1 MNTEILK
8 AFYERYPALTVIES
22 EIAEAY
28 NIMESAYLGGKKL
41 LVAGNGGSAADAS
54 HICGELM
61 KSFRLKRPV
70 SDELRQ
76 SLMNVDNE
84 KGVRLA
90 DALEAPLRA
99 ICLTDIDALTT
110 AYMNDR
116 EAACVWA
123 QKLLG
128 NGDDGDVFL
137 ALTTSGNSENV
148 VLAAI
153 TAKAMGLKVIA
164 LTGAKGGKIAQYADV
179 TVNVPETETFIIQE
193 LHLPVYHLWCQLLE
207 ERFFNV

>member
-1 MNTEILK
+1 MKSEILK
-8 AFYERYPALTVIES
+8 EFYGRYPALCAISAEIEQ
-22 EIAEAY
+22 AY
-28 NIMESAYLGGKKL
+28 DIMENAYLGGKKL

-70 SDELRQ
+70 SDALRE
-76 SLMNVDNE
+76 SLKAVDNE
-84 KGVRLA
+84 KGARLA
-90 DALEAPLRA
+90 DTLEAPLRA
-99 ICLTDIDALTT
+99 VCLTDIDALTT

-116 EAACVWA
+116 DAACVWA

-128 NGDDGDVFL
+128 NGDEGDVFL

-164 LTGAKGGKIAQYADV
+164 LTGARDGEITKYADL
-179 TVNVPETETFIIQE
+179 TVKVPETETFIVQE

-207 ERFFNV
+207 ERFF

>member
-1 MNTEILK
+1 MKAEILK
-8 AFYERYPALTVIES
+8 EFYERYPQLCTISNAVE
-22 EIAEAY
+22 EAY
-28 NIMESAYLGGKKL
+28 NIMENAYLSGKKL

-61 KSFRLKRPV
+61 KSFRFKRPV
-70 SDELRQ
+70 TDALRE
-76 SLMNVDNE
+76 SLVSIDNE
-84 KGVRLA
+84 KGARLA
-90 DALEAPLRA
+90 ETLEAPLRA

-110 AYMNDR
+110 AFMNDR
-116 EAACVWA
+116 DAACVWA

-128 NGDDGDVFL
+128 NGDEGDVFL

-153 TAKAMGLKVIA
+153 TAKAMGLKVVA
-164 LTGAKGGKIAQYADV
+164 LTGANGGKITKYADL
-179 TVNVPETETFIIQE
+179 TVKVPETETFMVQE

-207 ERFFNV
+207 DRFFNA